1 MQHPENKDQKGKSEN
16 YICAKL
22 HSCCVILDLFFVLNL
37 NGSWVRFIY
46 ILDSSNSSSFTF

>member
-22 HSCCVILDLFFVLNL
+22 HSYSESKWKFDRVCKIK
-37 NGSWVRFIY
+37 G
-46 ILDSSNSSSFTF
+46 

>member
-22 HSCCVILDLFFVLNL
+22 HSCRIHPTPFLAFPVYVFLNP
-37 NGSWVRFIY
+37 NI
-46 ILDSSNSSSFTF
+46 FTKFEKPPVTS